1 MDFLFN
7 LFNTENTNEIK
18 KVNFEDI
25 QMIIS
30 DKSSNTLLI
39 NTMDANQQKCLIKNT
54 IDIHEE
60 VNIINKLMNE
70 QNFDVKIIIYDKNS
84 NSKTIYKTYQQ
95 LEKLGFFR
103 IYLYI
108 GGLFEWLCL
117 QDIYGNTEFPT
128 TTQELDILKYKSK
141 SIFRTL
147 LLKDRH

>member
-84 NSKTIYKTYQQ
+84 NSKTIYKKYQQ